1 MSCTSA
7 GLSCSSSFFFFFFF
21 VLSFGCLFVFCSSNI
36 SIDEGMFGFSIG
48 ASKIG
53 LGELTE
59 SNGLFVMMHYLVLG
73 VAVLWLWGV
82 YKTWHCQSWPSYT
95 MVYEYSKQIYLL
107 TNISL
112 WKKSIRVQKS
122 LMNAIKNIYIFK
134 TELTTLI
141 EISIGSTSNT
151 VFSSK
156 NDGIK

>member
-1 MSCTSA
+1 
-7 GLSCSSSFFFFFFF
+7 
-21 VLSFGCLFVFCSSNI
+21 LFVFCSSNI

-95 MVYEYSKQIYLL
+95 MVDEYSKHICLP
-107 TNISL
+107 TNISV
-112 WKKSIRVQKS
+112 WKKGLTVQKS
-122 LMNAIKNIYIFK
+122 LMNVIKNIYIFK
-134 TELTTLI
+134 AELTTAL
-141 EISIGSTSNT
+141 EIIIGSTSNT
-151 VFSSK
+151 VFS
-156 NDGIK
+156 

>member
-1 MSCTSA
+1 
-7 GLSCSSSFFFFFFF
+7 
-21 VLSFGCLFVFCSSNI
+21 LFVFCSSNV

-48 ASKIG
+48 ASKIC
-53 LGELTE
+53 LGEFTE
-59 SNGLFVMMHYLVLG
+59 SNGHVCDDAISGLGSSGLLV
-73 VAVLWLWGV
+73 WGV
-82 YKTWHCQSWPSYT
+82 YKIWHCQSWPSYT

-112 WKKSIRVQKS
+112 WKKSITVQKS

-156 NDGIK
+156 NDDIK